1 MAEKKAIV
9 YSTQTWPYC
18 KKAKEYLSQK
28 GIAYTEIDVS
38 KNRDAAREMIQKSR
52 QMGVPVIIINGDVVV
67 GFNQAKIDEAL
78 AK

>member
-28 GIAYTEIDVS
+28 GIAYPEIDVS

-52 QMGVPVIIINGDVVV
+52 QMGVQVIIINGDAIDRC
-67 GFNQAKIDEAL
+67 NQSHLDEAL